1 MTLYNWYAVH
11 TKYIISFTFSWYHW
25 NQMCIFSSK
34 MSICKDNVTYERPI
48 CQCVFICSFDKIYIK
63 SVIAASSHICIF
75 ISQRCVYQ
83 YAQICNM
90 TYEQQIWPCVLSPAK
105 SSPMFD
111 WGLPTALKY
120 SKIQISPICENY
132 GARLSISS
140 SSPGLRIFLLKFS
153 PQHRAAPSSF
163 VWWSAISHRRIY
175 WTIYLQEI

>member
-1 MTLYNWYAVH
+1 MSDQYANVFYFLFWQKLNKICIAALSH
-11 TKYIISFTFSWYHW
+11 VQIYIT
-25 NQMCIFSSK
+25 NMCL
-34 MSICKDNVTYERPI
+34 SICTDLQYDIYE
-48 CQCVFICSFDKIYIK
+48 K
-63 SVIAASSHICIF
+63 
-75 ISQRCVYQ
+75 
-83 YAQICNM
+83 QIC
-90 TYEQQIWPCVLSPAK
+90 PCVLSPAK

-120 SKIQISPICENY
+120 SKIQISPICEEKKLVDTSWLC
-132 GARLSISS
+132 RLLISS